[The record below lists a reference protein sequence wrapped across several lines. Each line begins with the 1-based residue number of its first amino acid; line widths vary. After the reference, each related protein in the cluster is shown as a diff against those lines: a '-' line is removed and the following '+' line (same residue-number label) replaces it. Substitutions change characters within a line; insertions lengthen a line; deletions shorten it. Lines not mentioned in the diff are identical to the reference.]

1 MSERKKL
8 KIISSTEIMNTPMKK
23 QRFIIDGMI
32 YPGIHILSGDPKIGK
47 SWMVLDMCLAVAKGE
62 KFLGRKTEHGQ
73 VVYMALEDTF
83 VSLQS
88 RLYEL
93 TDEPSENLN
102 FTLIANLIG
111 NGLEDDLRECKKI
124 FPNLKM
130 VVIDTLQ
137 KIRNTFDAKYGTDY
151 HELFVLKGL
160 ADSLE
165 IAVIL
170 VHHNRKAHDS
180 NPNNLILGTN
190 GIAGCAD
197 GLLVLTRNGEN
208 AKLHISGRGA
218 SALELN
224 LKREKSKWIL
234 LDDIPPNEPDIFSF
248 IIHDFLYRKKS
259 VSGTASKICSEL
271 KKEYPEQN
279 FKCNWLYRDLLQH
292 DDEIRS
298 LGIDYGKTK
307 SNGIRS
313 IFISYNLNSDSSG
326 GKALYSKNVVP
337 ADPEVG
343 SNAFNSLNKKNISD
357 KSSEGND
364 VHAVPD
370 KLIKGNSL
378 IAMAA
383 DMMKNNLE
391 KQGITVPKFNVTC
404 ESI

>member
-23 QRFIIDGMI
+23 QRFIVDGMI
-32 YPGIHILSGDPKIGK
+32 YPGVHILSGDPKIGK

-62 KFLGRKTEHGQ
+62 KFLGRKTEQGQ

-111 NGLEDDLRECKKI
+111 SGLEDDLRECKKI

-137 KIRNTFDAKYGTDY
+137 KIRSTTDAKYGADY
-151 HELFVLKGL
+151 QELSVMKGL

-218 SALELN
+218 AALELN

-234 LDDIPPNEPDIFSF
+234 LDDIPPSKPDIFSF

-259 VSGTASKICSEL
+259 VSGTASEICSEL
-271 KKEYPEQN
+271 KKDYPEQN

-292 DDEIRS
+292 DDEIHS

-343 SNAFNSLNKKNISD
+343 SNAFNSLNKENIPD
-357 KSSEGND
+357 KSSEENN

-370 KLIKGNSL
+370 KLIRENSL

-391 KQGITVPKFNVTC
+391 KQGIPVPKFNDAC
-404 ESI
+404 EPI